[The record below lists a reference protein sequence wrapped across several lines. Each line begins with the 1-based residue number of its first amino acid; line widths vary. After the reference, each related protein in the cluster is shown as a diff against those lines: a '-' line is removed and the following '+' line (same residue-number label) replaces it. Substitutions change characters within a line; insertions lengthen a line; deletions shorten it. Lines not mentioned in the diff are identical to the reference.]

1 MAETSNDE
9 VDEQEKIET
18 SATDTC
24 VEGQAIGFNLFLTSH
39 IKPKRI

>member
-9 VDEQEKIET
+9 VDEQKKIET

-24 VEGQAIGFNLFLTSH
+24 VQGQNIQGQSLA
-39 IKPKRI
+39 